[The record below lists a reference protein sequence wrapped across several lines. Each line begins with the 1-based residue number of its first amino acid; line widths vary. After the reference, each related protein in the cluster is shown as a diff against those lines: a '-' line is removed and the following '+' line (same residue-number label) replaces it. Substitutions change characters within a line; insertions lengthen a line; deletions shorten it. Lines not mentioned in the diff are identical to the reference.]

1 MPTIFTGA
9 HHGVGEE
16 FLWLRHWHTLPQG
29 AGGDDYHKHRTNTQ
43 LLTSPAGHA
52 TAAPGSYR
60 RPGCASQHLPALSV
74 KHKPGHA
81 GHQPPAQ
88 PTGFHPCRGH
98 QGLARTLV
106 TTEAP
111 LQHRGWCNCLSV
123 CCAAPAWCEPGHS
136 GCRARGHVWV
146 AVPNTDLG
154 TSACC
159 PARWLGL
166 ALGSYKQ
173 GQPRPGL
180 AGWGASPGQ
189 AAAPVRHSAAGL
201 GCPAAWREALMTFP
215 EVPG

>member
-1 MPTIFTGA
+1 MSRKLAIVGKKGSRTSVSPTVTAPAVWPLALLVPACEKQLGLGRLWLNRCPNPPQEAHTGMPTILTGA

-16 FLWLRHWHTLPQG
+16 FLWLRHWHALPQG

-88 PTGFHPCRGH
+88 PTGFHPCCGH

-106 TTEAP
+106 TTEAL
-111 LQHRGWCNCLSV
+111 LQHWGWCNCLSV

-136 GCRARGHVWV
+136 G
-146 AVPNTDLG
+146 
-154 TSACC
+154 
-159 PARWLGL
+159 
-166 ALGSYKQ
+166 
-173 GQPRPGL
+173 
-180 AGWGASPGQ
+180 
-189 AAAPVRHSAAGL
+189 
-201 GCPAAWREALMTFP
+201 
-215 EVPG
+215 